1 VDYIELN
8 CKVKPADPFVDIV
21 IARLSEMGYEMFEES
36 EEGVKAYIAAPLF
49 NKEYQH
55 AFDDLSEITE
65 LLFEEKLIPYQ
76 NWNAVWESNFEPVV
90 LAEKVYIRAVFHPE
104 RPEFPYTIV
113 IQPKMAFGTG
123 HHATTSQVMEQMLKM
138 DFNGKSVMD
147 MGCGTG
153 ILAILSHMMGA
164 TDITAVDNDPI
175 AAENAVENCKE
186 NNAGIITVLHGDA
199 TAIQPLAYDVILA
212 NINRN
217 IILNDLTTYNIGL
230 KENGFLI
237 MSGFYSDDIP
247 MIVAAAL
254 SLGLN
259 EHIRSERDRW
269 SCLVFRK
276 NN

>member
-1 VDYIELN
+1 MDYIELN
-8 CKVKPADPFVDIV
+8 CKVKPADPFVDVV
-21 IARLSEMGYEMFEES
+21 IARLSDMGYEMFEES
-36 EEGVKAYIAAPLF
+36 EEGVKAYIGAHLF
-49 NKEYQH
+49 NKEYLH
-55 AFDDLSEITE
+55 AFDDLEEITE
-65 LLFEEKLIPYQ
+65 LHFEEKLIPYQ

-123 HHATTSQVMEQMLKM
+123 HHATTSQVMEQMLQM
-138 DFNGKSVMD
+138 DFKGRSVMD

-164 TDITAVDNDPI
+164 TDITAVDNDQI

-186 NNAGIITVLHGDA
+186 NHAGIITVLQGDA
-199 TAIQPLAYDVILA
+199 SAIQPLAYDVILA

-217 IILNDLTTYNIGL
+217 IILNDITTYNIGL
-230 KENGFLI
+230 KRNGFLI
-237 MSGFYSDDIP
+237 MSGFYADDIP

-259 EHIRSERDRW
+259 EEIRTERDRW